1 MTLEEELL
9 QEEISKKVT
18 KKIEKLE
25 KLANKFESDSNK
37 IITRMS
43 AAMKKREGKAI
54 SSGALDAFEKT
65 TLQLKKAQEELKNI
79 KELKKFNDNV
89 TPETKEDAKE
99 LEKQM
104 VAVLKET
111 KRQIKDSMNDP
122 AVKVILRDLGIF
134 TLLGGLGA
142 TISLITG
149 NMMGL
154 IGFVVGAYDVTVIHN
169 NRENRRMR
177 ALNTYR
183 SIKYSKEK
191 DENKEKSEELKED
204 VNYFPY

>member
-18 KKIEKLE
+18 KKLDKLE
-25 KLANKFESDSNK
+25 ELANKFERDSNK

-43 AAMKKREGKAI
+43 AAMKKREGKPIAPGAI
-54 SSGALDAFEKT
+54 EAFKKT

-104 VAVLKET
+104 IAVLKET

-122 AVKVILRDLGIF
+122 AIKVILRDLGIF
-134 TLLGGLGA
+134 ALLGGLGG
-142 TISLITG
+142 TISLLTG

-154 IGFVVGAYDVTVIHN
+154 VGFVIGAYDVAVVHN
-169 NRENRRMR
+169 NRENRRIE

-191 DENKEKSEELKED
+191 GKNKEKSENLKED